1 MMRWSDSGQEIYV
14 LAYLM
19 IDRVIWG
26 VVLGRVEGRSHFS
39 SDVHTFNDGI

>member
-1 MMRWSDSGQEIYV
+1 MRWSESGQETYV

-39 SDVHTFNDGI
+39 FAVLTFNDGI